1 MKRTRRR
8 LTGEERADA
17 AAFKA
22 AVTGARCGCCGLM
35 PMFSCS
41 AHHVVEKQEL
51 KRRGLPLYDVRNV
64 FPICQDCHERHTN
77 ASGRIPFRKLSAEN
91 IAYAYEALGDYAFD
105 YLRRRYPTSE
115 AA

>member
-1 MKRTRRR
+1 MKRTQRR
-8 LTGEERADA
+8 LTAEERADA

-22 AVTGARCGCCGLM
+22 AATGAQCGCCGLM

-64 FPICQDCHERHTN
+64 FPICQDCHMN
-77 ASGRIPFRKLSAEN
+77 AHSTRPIPYRKLPPRS
-91 IAYAYEALGDYAFD
+91 IAYAYEVLGDYAGD
-105 YLRRRYPTSE
+105 YLRRKYPLD